1 MQYGL
6 VSRSYDHM
14 RPVLEVIMEL
24 NHRWIR
30 AGALVGLVILA
41 ASAALAQES
50 RPRQVETGAVKEPAG
65 TSPDKAAPSKS
76 TLYSQDEDYRIGAKD
91 VIDIQVDD
99 AESLSGSYTVR
110 ADGTLDL
117 DYIGK
122 IKVLD
127 KTPAELQ
134 KLIVDKLK
142 PNYLKNP
149 RVRIL
154 VKNYNSRTFL
164 IQGSVRTPG
173 VYQIEGQP
181 SLFKL
186 IVMAGGLTDN
196 HGSTA
201 YIIREHRHEA
211 GADQSAPTYEMFA
224 AHING
229 LLKGEFSQ
237 DRDIRPG
244 DFINIPATDV
254 FFISGEVRTPGE
266 YKLKEGATL
275 RQALSIAQGVTSV
288 ASDEGIVFR
297 EDPKTGARTE
307 IKVDVK
313 KIMHGK
319 ADDMPLVANDIIQIP
334 KSGGKAFRSSLIK
347 AFGMSVMRAPIP

>member
-1 MQYGL
+1 MK
-6 VSRSYDHM
+6 
-14 RPVLEVIMEL
+14 L
-24 NHRWIR
+24 NHKTIQLVALIVITVSGSIIR
-30 AGALVGLVILA
+30 
-41 ASAALAQES
+41 AQES
-50 RPRQVETGAVKEPAG
+50 RPRQVETGTAKETAST
-65 TSPDKAAPSKS
+65 TSSDKAAAHSS
-76 TLYSQDEDYRIGAKD
+76 TLFSPDEDYRIGAKD

-99 AESLSGSYTVR
+99 AESLSGTYTVK

-117 DYIGK
+117 DYVGK
-122 IKVLD
+122 IDVLD

-134 KLIVDKLK
+134 KIIVDRLK

-149 RVRIL
+149 HVRIT

-164 IQGSVRTPG
+164 IQGSVRLPG

-181 SLFKL
+181 SLLKL

-201 YIIREHRHEA
+201 YIIRERKREA
-211 GADQSAPTYEMFA
+211 GADPSTPTYEMFL

-237 DRDIRPG
+237 DREIKPG

-254 FFISGEVRTPGE
+254 FFVSGEVRTPGE
-266 YKLKEGATL
+266 YKLKEGTTL
-275 RQALSIAQGVTSV
+275 RQALSIAQGTTGV
-288 ASDEGIVFR
+288 ASDEGLIFR
-297 EDPKTGARTE
+297 EDPKTGARSE

-313 KIMHGK
+313 KVLHGK
-319 ADDMPLVANDIIQIP
+319 ADDIVIIANDIIQIP
-334 KSGGKAFRSSLIK
+334 KSGGRAFRSSLIK
-347 AFGMSVMRAPIP
+347 AFGMSVMRAPVP